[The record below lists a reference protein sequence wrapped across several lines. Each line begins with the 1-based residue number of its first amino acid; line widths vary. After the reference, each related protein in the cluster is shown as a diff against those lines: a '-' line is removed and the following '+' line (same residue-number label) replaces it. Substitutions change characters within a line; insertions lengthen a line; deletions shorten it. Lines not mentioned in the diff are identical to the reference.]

1 MSDAPSCDRCGN
13 FPAMNRTIIYDP
25 LTEEGEPYNLCDDCQ
40 FRLCRIMD
48 LFIRRGDE

>member
-1 MSDAPSCDRCGN
+1 MSDAPRCDRCGV
-13 FPAMNRTIIYDP
+13 PARHRTIIHDP

-40 FRLCRIMD
+40 FRLCRIMA

>member
-1 MSDAPSCDRCGN
+1 
-13 FPAMNRTIIYDP
+13 MNRTIIYDP

-48 LFIRRGDE
+48 LFIKGADE

>member
-1 MSDAPSCDRCGN
+1 MSNAPTCDRCGN
-13 FPAMNRTIIYDP
+13 APAMNRTIIYNP

-48 LFIRRGDE
+48 LFIKGADE